1 MTSTGDPRTIRKEL
15 REETLRIVE
24 YARFPRL
31 SAGQRPRL
39 GFTRD
44 ISRSGLCVG
53 VDDAEDVGSLLRLA
67 VRDLDGQ
74 KATASVQR
82 VVWCTAERDGR
93 YWLGLELLARPEAAQ
108 RGPARGTLAGAE
120 RSRTGSR
127 TAEA

>member
-1 MTSTGDPRTIRKEL
+1 MGLGNQMTSIGDPRMMRKEL

-31 SAGQRPRL
+31 SAERPRL

-53 VDDAEDVGSLLRLA
+53 VDEAVDVGALLRLS
-67 VRDLDGQ
+67 VRDLEG
-74 KATASVQR
+74 KTASASVQR

-93 YWLGLELLARPEAAQ
+93 YWLGLELLARPRA
-108 RGPARGTLAGAE
+108 AE
-120 RSRTGSR
+120 R
-127 TAEA
+127 AA